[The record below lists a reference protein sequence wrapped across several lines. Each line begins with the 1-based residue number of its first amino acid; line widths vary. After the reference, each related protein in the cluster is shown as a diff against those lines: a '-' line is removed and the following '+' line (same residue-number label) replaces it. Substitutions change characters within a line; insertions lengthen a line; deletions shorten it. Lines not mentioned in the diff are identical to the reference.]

1 MAARDR
7 QPARRLAQR
16 QHVAA
21 GPRLRVAREHEVGEP
36 VAQLRADGR
45 GARLDEV
52 ELQARQRGAHRVED
66 PLDLALADA
75 GRHAERQRLRRRAA
89 ELACSRHGGV
99 GGGDQRLRVLRQ
111 RRARRGRLDAV
122 RRAIDQGH
130 AELRLQPRDRAAHG
144 LLGDV
149 QLARGLRERPVAD
162 DGGEHGERAEV
173 GHNDRL

>member
-7 QPARRLAQR
+7 QPAWRLAQR

-21 GPRLRVAREHEVGEP
+21 RPRLRVAGEDEVGEP
-36 VAQLRADGR
+36 VAQLRADSR
-45 GARLDEV
+45 GAGLDEV
-52 ELQARQRGAHRVED
+52 ELQARQRGAQRVED

-89 ELACSRHGGV
+89 ELACPRHGGV
-99 GGGDQRLRVLRQ
+99 GGGDERLRVLRQ
-111 RRARRGRLDAV
+111 RRAGRGRLDAV
-122 RRAIDQGH
+122 GRAIDQGH

-149 QLARGLRERPVAD
+149 QLMRGLRERPVAD